1 MEEELVRLTC
11 EIELQPG
18 EQLSL
23 PKSLVVQ
30 VGPGRWRLTVQ
41 SVRRPP
47 VRNHAA
53 FLNGY
58 APEDEGLY
66 DAYSAR

>member
-1 MEEELVRLTC
+1 MKDELVRLTC

-18 EQLSL
+18 EQLRL
-23 PKSLVVQ
+23 PEALVAGI
-30 VGPGRWRLTVQ
+30 GPGRWRLTVQ
-41 SVRRPP
+41 PVRRPP

-66 DAYSAR
+66 DAYPAR

>member
-1 MEEELVRLTC
+1 MKDQLVRMTY

-18 EQLSL
+18 EQLRL
-23 PKSLVVQ
+23 PEALVAGI
-30 VGPGRWRLTVQ
+30 GPGRWRFTVQ
-41 SVRRPP
+41 PVRRSPA
-47 VRNHAA
+47 RSHAA

-66 DAYSAR
+66 DAYPAW

>member
-1 MEEELVRLTC
+1 MKDHLRGVSY
-11 EIELQPG
+11 EIEIRPG
-18 EQLSL
+18 EEFRL
-23 PKSLVVQ
+23 PDALLASI
-30 VGPGRWRLTVQ
+30 GPGRWRLTVEPVAQ
-41 SVRRPP
+41 TP

-66 DAYSAR
+66 DAYPGG